1 MQTNPDVKTFL
12 RTVTAAAAVVSGI
25 APAQA
30 FVMDAKRW
38 DAGTIAMHLNLDS
51 TTLARPL
58 ADGST
63 SWSAVAEQALNEW
76 NATLSS
82 VKFAAVPYSTAAV
95 GKVNSVN
102 NVIWGNTVYGEA
114 WGKGVAGL
122 TITVTQSGSP
132 GRRVESDVIFNSGI
146 SFDSYRG
153 ALGSSGNTLDFK
165 RVALHEFG
173 HVLGL
178 DHPDGHGQSKSSV
191 MNSYVSDIDRLTQDD
206 VEGAQ
211 SAYGDSAT
219 PAAIAPSIV
228 SLSGVASAQVGSSAT
243 FSVAVSGTAP
253 FAYRWKKNG
262 AAISGANGTTLV
274 LNGLHALDSG
284 VYSVTIANS
293 AGSVSASTGSF
304 SVVAV
309 GNAAGTVSSA
319 AAQPAVNEAPAP
331 GQIVNVSIRTT
342 LEANKTLIVGLTTS
356 GGSSPVLVRAVGP
369 TLAAFGLS
377 GTMPD
382 PTVGLFKNGTQI
394 DSNNNWGG
402 SASLAS
408 SFAAVGAFALP
419 SASLDAALL
428 RSIDGGN
435 TVQVSG
441 AVGGTVL
448 VEAYAAGSS
457 TGARLTNIS
466 ARNRVGEGG
475 DALIAGFTLSGEA
488 KKTVLI
494 RGVGPTLASF
504 GVDGTL
510 GDPKLEL
517 YSGVT
522 KISENDTWSSVL
534 SATFQQVGAFALATG
549 SKDAA
554 LVATLAPGSYTV
566 RLTGNDGG
574 TGEGLIEIYEIEN

>member
-1 MQTNPDVKTFL
+1 
-12 RTVTAAAAVVSGI
+12 
-25 APAQA
+25 
-30 FVMDAKRW
+30 
-38 DAGTIAMHLNLDS
+38 
-51 TTLARPL
+51 
-58 ADGST
+58 
-63 SWSAVAEQALNEW
+63 
-76 NATLSS
+76 
-82 VKFAAVPYSTAAV
+82 
-95 GKVNSVN
+95 
-102 NVIWGNTVYGEA
+102 
-114 WGKGVAGL
+114 
-122 TITVTQSGSP
+122 
-132 GRRVESDVIFNSGI
+132 
-146 SFDSYRG
+146 
-153 ALGSSGNTLDFK
+153 
-165 RVALHEFG
+165 
-173 HVLGL
+173 
-178 DHPDGHGQSKSSV
+178 
-191 MNSYVSDIDRLTQDD
+191 
-206 VEGAQ
+206 
-211 SAYGDSAT
+211 
-219 PAAIAPSIV
+219 
-228 SLSGVASAQVGSSAT
+228 
-243 FSVAVSGTAP
+243 
-253 FAYRWKKNG
+253 
-262 AAISGANGTTLV
+262 
-274 LNGLHALDSG
+274 
-284 VYSVTIANS
+284 
-293 AGSVSASTGSF
+293 
-304 SVVAV
+304 
-309 GNAAGTVSSA
+309 
-319 AAQPAVNEAPAP
+319 
-331 GQIVNVSIRTT
+331 VSIRTT